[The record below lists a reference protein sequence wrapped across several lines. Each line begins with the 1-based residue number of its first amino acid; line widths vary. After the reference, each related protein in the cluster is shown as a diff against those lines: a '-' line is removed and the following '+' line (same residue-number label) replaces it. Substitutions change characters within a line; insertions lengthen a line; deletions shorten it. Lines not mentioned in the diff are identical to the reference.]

1 MSAPT
6 SGSADGGPAPG
17 YYPDPSI
24 PGYIRYWNGASWV
37 PGTSRPAPGEGDA
50 MPAPP
55 PGAGPGPSAAVPAAP
70 AASPSA
76 STPPSSSPRSS
87 ASPSGGNSVPAQDRT
102 GPMYFDEIAGAAA
115 ARSAGEDG
123 PGAAPREESAAGPAP
138 EPEPGPGDRPAPGDP
153 RRPGGREEA
162 DGPRRAGG
170 DPRAAAPDAA
180 PAASATGGPE
190 PSGGPTLGLGSG
202 RGPDARRPGTG
213 GPTLGLGPGRSGPGT
228 APDGD
233 DEEAGGPPSATAA
246 REGTMTLRASGPA
259 GRSRT
264 PGPADPRAAH
274 GAPAA
279 APGGRDDRPAPGR
292 VPDQGGGQAP
302 GAPAAG
308 ADPRRGAVPRPAGEG
323 APGESAPGAPGA
335 GAAAAQPPADG
346 SGLPVRTP
354 GGPAPGPAPRGPKP
368 HGPDPQGPQ
377 RRAPG
382 PEGPVQRPAL
392 PDTRPGQ
399 PSPTASPQPAPAAGA
414 VPPRQPAAGSAG
426 PAASWPQQV
435 QQLAQP
441 GGPAAAADE
450 GAVTPWRP
458 PVEDPF
464 LAAVRAQTAAR
475 PAGLGRRLLARL
487 IDTAV
492 LGALLSAAAVP
503 LGVRTADHIDAK
515 IENAELTGETVT
527 VWLLDG
533 TTAGYLGMFLA
544 ALLLLG
550 AVYEVLP
557 TARWGRTLGKRL
569 CGVRVMGIE
578 SHENPSFAE
587 SLRRWLVYSLLGL
600 LVVGVVNVLWCFVD
614 RPWRQCWHDKAART
628 FVASGG

>member
-55 PGAGPGPSAAVPAAP
+55 PGAGAPGPSAAVTAAP

-76 STPPSSSPRSS
+76 PTPQSSSPPSS
-87 ASPSGGNSVPAQDRT
+87 ASPSGGDSVPAQDRT

-115 ARSAGEDG
+115 
-123 PGAAPREESAAGPAP
+123 GPAP
-138 EPEPGPGDRPAPGDP
+138 EPGPGARSAPGDT

-162 DGPRRAGG
+162 DGPRGAGG
-170 DPRAAAPDAA
+170 DPRAAAPDDT
-180 PAASATGGPE
+180 PAASAPGGPE

-228 APDGD
+228 APAGGG
-233 DEEAGGPPSATAA
+233 EETGGPPAATAA

-279 APGGRDDRPAPGR
+279 PAAAPDGRDDRPAPGR
-292 VPDQGGGQAP
+292 VPDRGAGQAP

-308 ADPRRGAVPRPAGEG
+308 ADPRAGAVPRPAGESSRAG
-323 APGESAPGAPGA
+323 APGESSRTPGA
-335 GAAAAQPPADG
+335 GAAQPPAARRPVDG
-346 SGLPVRTP
+346 SGPTVRAP
-354 GGPAPGPAPRGPKP
+354 GGPAPGPAPQGPEP

-377 RRAPG
+377 RRTPG
-382 PEGPVQRPAL
+382 PESPVRRPAL
-392 PDTRPGQ
+392 PDPRPRQ
-399 PSPTASPQPAPAAGA
+399 PSPGASPQPAPAPGA
-414 VPPRQPAAGSAG
+414 VPPPQPAAGGPAG

-435 QQLAQP
+435 QRLAQP
-441 GGPAAAADE
+441 GGPTAAADE

-492 LGALLSAAAVP
+492 LGALVSAAAVP

-550 AVYEVLP
+550 TVYEVLP